1 MDLIKNCSKCGR
13 LFNDMGN
20 LCPDC
25 SIDDEKLYA
34 EVRKYLQDH
43 QGATIFEIS
52 DATGIREHK
61 ILQFINDGRLERRK
75 VQCIECKSCGKKI
88 LRGTYCESCQWQM
101 NIAAEHIRTDSS
113 NEKQEPFGFQSF
125 KERRNS

>member
-1 MDLIKNCSKCGR
+1 MIGE
-13 LFNDMGN
+13 N

-25 SIDDEKLYA
+25 SIDDDKLYM

-88 LRGTYCESCQWQM
+88 LKGTYCESCQWQM
-101 NIAAEHIRTDSS
+101 NISAEHKNPNNS
-113 NEKQEPFGFQSF
+113 NEKGEQFGFKSF
-125 KERRNS
+125 KERRKS